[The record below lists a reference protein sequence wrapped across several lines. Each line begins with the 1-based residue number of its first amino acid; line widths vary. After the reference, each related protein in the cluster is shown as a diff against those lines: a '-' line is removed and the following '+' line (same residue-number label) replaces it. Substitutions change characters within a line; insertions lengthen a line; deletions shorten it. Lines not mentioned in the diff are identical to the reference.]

1 MMYINECGDFMEKN
15 RVNVFISYSHK
26 DMEIKKKLCKQ
37 LETLKTNSIIDYW
50 SDAEIPAG
58 GDIDDSISEQIK
70 KADVFILLISPDF
83 LTSCYCIEKE
93 TKVAIARHNKGEAIV
108 VPCICRECVSLDDYE
123 FSSLKRVPA
132 DGRPITNFKPHEKG
146 CVEAVKLIKD
156 MITTVFPKKNSST
169 SSKENNKNDNKTK
182 KKNNLKSEVSSQLK
196 TKSTSRSSSNR
207 KRSETIDVNKIS
219 VVLYNEGVL
228 GTVKISKSDI
238 AKLPAFY
245 KDLSDLNN
253 HLKNY
258 TKDGVST
265 YKKLINSKKMKNAEA
280 ICFRLYLMELCTAIR
295 RYITDSAGVR
305 VHFRGDDGIN
315 YVGII
320 ASSPTDGDD
329 DKVNWNTRLTPIPQ
343 TEGLIFHSLRLNA
356 PLLKSL
362 NKSLNFVGNNDA
374 LWPEYYTEALTLD
387 NGVVLSLGISF
398 DKEQFKQKEYLMYF
412 FTMTRFGDLIKC
424 HIENYVEQCKKINDL
439 YNFKS
444 TVDALLMMGD

>member
-182 KKNNLKSEVSSQLK
+182 KKNNLKSEV
-196 TKSTSRSSSNR
+196 
-207 KRSETIDVNKIS
+207 
-219 VVLYNEGVL
+219 
-228 GTVKISKSDI
+228 
-238 AKLPAFY
+238 
-245 KDLSDLNN
+245 
-253 HLKNY
+253 
-258 TKDGVST
+258 
-265 YKKLINSKKMKNAEA
+265 
-280 ICFRLYLMELCTAIR
+280 
-295 RYITDSAGVR
+295 
-305 VHFRGDDGIN
+305 
-315 YVGII
+315 
-320 ASSPTDGDD
+320 
-329 DKVNWNTRLTPIPQ
+329 
-343 TEGLIFHSLRLNA
+343 
-356 PLLKSL
+356 
-362 NKSLNFVGNNDA
+362 
-374 LWPEYYTEALTLD
+374 
-387 NGVVLSLGISF
+387 
-398 DKEQFKQKEYLMYF
+398 
-412 FTMTRFGDLIKC
+412 
-424 HIENYVEQCKKINDL
+424 
-439 YNFKS
+439 
-444 TVDALLMMGD
+444 